1 VLKEEPKNFKLKI
14 IELLRSDNPPPAS
27 RPLLILLRILAWL
40 YGAAVNLRN
49 FFYARGVFSIKNIE
63 PAVLSVGN
71 IVAGGTG
78 KTPTVLALARR
89 LQRVGFSPAV
99 ICRGY
104 GRKNSSPLLV
114 SDGDDVLSAPERAG
128 DEPYML
134 ASKLSSVPVVV
145 CESKSKAALWVEDHL
160 DSDVILV
167 DDGFQHRTLARDY
180 DLVLLDSRRP
190 FGNGHLLPRGFL
202 REPPTSLA
210 RADSIMITRAD
221 QARPDEISGLKNRI
235 RDLTQNF
242 SRANESQG
250 RAKIY
255 EGKLRPLRFR
265 DFTGEEISLR
275 SLSEKKLFAFSG
287 IGNPDSFV
295 KTLEDLSAGVSEH
308 IRFPD
313 HHDYNR
319 DDLLERIASEL
330 PEPAGSSE
338 MEGNALIITTEKD
351 MTKISQETAEK
362 LCDKGFKL
370 LALEVEMFLEDNL
383 IDDIISAINGGR

>member
-1 VLKEEPKNFKLKI
+1 MKEEPAYFKLKI
-14 IELLRSDNPPPAS
+14 IELLHSDNPPPAS
-27 RPLLILLRILAWL
+27 RPLLILLRILSWL
-40 YGAAVNLRN
+40 YGMAVSLRN
-49 FFYARGVFSIKNIE
+49 FFYDRGFFSISSIE

-78 KTPTVLALARR
+78 KTPTVLALAQR
-89 LQRVGFSPAV
+89 LQQVGFSPAV

-114 SDGDDVLSAPERAG
+114 SDGDEVLTAQEKAG
-128 DEPYML
+128 DEPHML
-134 ASKLSSVPVVV
+134 ARKLSSVPVVV
-145 CESKSKAALWVEDHL
+145 CESKSKAAIWVEDHL
-160 DSDVILV
+160 DSDVVLI
-167 DDGFQHRTLARDY
+167 DDGFQHRSLDRDY
-180 DLVLLDSRRP
+180 DLVLLDSRDP

-210 RADSIMITRAD
+210 RADSIMITRAG
-221 QARPDEISGLKNRI
+221 QASTGEISGFKNRI
-235 RDLTQNF
+235 MGLTQNF
-242 SRANESQG
+242 YQANKSRS

-255 EGKLRPLRFR
+255 EGKLRPLRLR

-275 SLSEKKLFAFSG
+275 SVSEKKLLAFSG

-319 DDLLERIASEL
+319 DELLERISSDL
-330 PEPAGSSE
+330 PDPAGSPE

-351 MTKISQETAEK
+351 MTKISKETAEK
-362 LCDKGFKL
+362 LYDKGFKL
-370 LALEVEMFLEDNL
+370 LALEVEMSLEDNL